1 MKKRWT
7 ILVCILCVAS
17 LLLLLS
23 ACGGKEAALIGE
35 WKLEYAI
42 DDESGE
48 KRYADDLLIVLS
60 FDKDGTGYY
69 TGGIDAN
76 LNFRTMYFKWSL
88 EGDNI
93 VVRFTSFDDIPMIKN
108 IKIQELSRDKLT
120 LQGTEDEDGLFS
132 KDCHFT
138 KRG

>member
-17 LLLLLS
+17 LLLLS

-48 KRYADDLLIVLS
+48 KRYPDDLLIVLS

-69 TGGIDAN
+69 TGDIDAN

-93 VVRFTSFDDIPMIKN
+93 VVRFTSFDDIPTIMN
-108 IKIQELSRDKLT
+108 IKIQELSRDKLA
-120 LQGTEDEDGLFS
+120 LQGAEDGLFY

-138 KRG
+138 KKG

>member
-7 ILVCILCVAS
+7 ILACILCVAS

-23 ACGGKEAALIGE
+23 ACGGKEAALVGE

-48 KRYADDLLIVLS
+48 KVYADDLLIVLS

-76 LNFRTMYFKWSL
+76 LNLRTMYFKWSL

-93 VVRFTSFDDIPMIKN
+93 VVRFTSFDDIPMVME
-108 IKIQELSRDKLT
+108 IKIQELSRDELAIH
-120 LQGTEDEDGLFS
+120 GTEDGFINR
-132 KDCHFT
+132 DCLFT
-138 KRG
+138 KKG

>member
-7 ILVCILCVAS
+7 ILACILCVAS

-23 ACGGKEAALIGE
+23 ACGGKEAALVGE

-42 DDESGE
+42 DNESGE
-48 KRYADDLLIVLS
+48 KEYADDSLIVLS

-76 LNFRTMYFKWSL
+76 LNLRTMYFKWSL

-93 VVRFTSFDDIPMIKN
+93 VVRFTSFDDIPMVMD
-108 IKIQELSRDKLT
+108 IKIQELSRDELAIH
-120 LQGTEDEDGLFS
+120 GTEDGFINR
-132 KDCHFT
+132 DCLFT
-138 KRG
+138 KR

>member
-7 ILVCILCVAS
+7 ILACILCVAS
-17 LLLLLS
+17 LLLFLS
-23 ACGGKEAALIGE
+23 ACGGKEAALVGE

-60 FDKDGTGYY
+60 FEKDGTGYY

-76 LNFRTMYFKWSL
+76 LNLRTMYFKWSL

-93 VVRFTSFDDIPMIKN
+93 VVRFTSFDDIPMVMD
-108 IKIQELSRDKLT
+108 IKIQELSRDELAIY
-120 LQGTEDEDGLFS
+120 GTEDGFINR
-132 KDCHFT
+132 DCLFT

>member
-7 ILVCILCVAS
+7 ILACILCVAS

-76 LNFRTMYFKWSL
+76 FKRSTMYFQWSL
-88 EGDNI
+88 EADNI
-93 VVRFTSFDDIPMIKN
+93 VVRFTSIDDTPMITN
-108 IKIQELSRDKLT
+108 IKIQELSRDKLA
-120 LQGTEDEDGLFS
+120 LRGSEDGLFNS
-132 KDCHFT
+132 DIDCYFT
-138 KRG
+138 KR

>member
-7 ILVCILCVAS
+7 ILACILCVAS

-23 ACGGKEAALIGE
+23 ACGGKEAALVGE

-48 KRYADDLLIVLS
+48 KVYADDLLIVLS

-76 LNFRTMYFKWSL
+76 LNLRTMYFKWSL

-93 VVRFTSFDDIPMIKN
+93 VVRFTSFDDIPMVMD
-108 IKIQELSRDKLT
+108 IKIQELSRDGLAIH
-120 LQGTEDEDGLFS
+120 GTEDGFINR
-132 KDCHFT
+132 DCLFT
-138 KRG
+138 KKG

>member
-7 ILVCILCVAS
+7 ILACSLCVAS

-76 LNFRTMYFKWSL
+76 LNLRTMYFKWSL

-93 VVRFTSFDDIPMIKN
+93 VVRFTSFDDIPMVMD
-108 IKIQELSRDKLT
+108 IKIQELSRDELAIH
-120 LQGTEDEDGLFS
+120 GTEDGFINR
-132 KDCHFT
+132 DCLFT
-138 KRG
+138 KR

>member
-7 ILVCILCVAS
+7 ILACILCVAS

-48 KRYADDLLIVLS
+48 KLYADDSLIVLS

-76 LNFRTMYFKWSL
+76 LNLRTMYFKWSL

-93 VVRFTSFDDIPMIKN
+93 VVRFTSFDDIPMIMN
-108 IKIQELSRDKLT
+108 IKIQELSRDKLA
-120 LQGTEDEDGLFS
+120 LQGAEDGLFYN
-132 KDCHFT
+132 DCHFT
-138 KRG
+138 KKG

>member
-7 ILVCILCVAS
+7 ILACSLCVAS

-48 KRYADDLLIVLS
+48 KQYADDLLIVLS

-76 LNFRTMYFKWSL
+76 LNLRTMYFKWSL

-93 VVRFTSFDDIPMIKN
+93 VVRFTSFDDIPMVMD
-108 IKIQELSRDKLT
+108 IKIQELSRDELAIH
-120 LQGTEDEDGLFS
+120 GTEDGFINR
-132 KDCHFT
+132 DCLFT
-138 KRG
+138 KR